1 MTLQEFLFSF
11 TFVFGVLY
19 LLTHLV
25 VFRNNTSRF
34 FEALYK
40 AEKMPILLKYLDCYL
55 FYLSLFYQSLFWAK
69 YFNILN

>member
-19 LLTHLV
+19 LLSHTKLFTKHLETFTEGFTIKTPKWLV
-25 VFRNNTSRF
+25 LVG
-34 FEALYK
+34 YW
-40 AEKMPILLKYLDCYL
+40 I
-55 FYLSLFYQSLFWAK
+55 FYSSLFYQSFFWAR

>member
-11 TFVFGVLY
+11 TFVFGVIY
-19 LLTHLV
+19 LLSHTVL
-25 VFRNNTSRF
+25 FSNKIARF

-40 AEKMPILLKYLDCYL
+40 AEKMPIFLKYIDCYL
-55 FYLSLFYQSLFWAK
+55 FYLSLFYQSFFWAK

>member
-19 LLTHLV
+19 LLSHTPLFTKSLETFTESLV
-25 VFRNNTSRF
+25 YKINNF
-34 FEALYK
+34 WKLVGYWV
-40 AEKMPILLKYLDCYL
+40 

-69 YFNILN
+69 YLNIL